1 MTNKEAEAIISNY
14 KPQNGFFNLSQKPE
28 KLSKM
33 EYAKILEAQNELVFQ
48 NNHRDY
54 LKKYNPNQ
62 WEKLKEFSAALQ
74 QVIFQHWGDSVFDN

>member
-1 MTNKEAEAIISNY
+1 MTNKEVDAIISNY
-14 KPQNGFFNLSQKPE
+14 KPSSGFFDLSQKPNG
-28 KLSKM
+28 LSKL

-54 LKKYNPNQ
+54 LKRHNPVQ

-74 QVIFQHWGDSVFDN
+74 QVIFQHWGDSVFS